1 MSAIAIGAPDIALP
15 AGAADL
21 LEATTRDLLEGHR
34 ERLSAGV
41 PGCSCGE
48 AFPADAH
55 REHTRLH
62 AAHVAGLVI
71 LHVLSAAAAAVRTG
85 AETSDTQAAVSAIAG
100 MVRPRS
106 NNNGKQPDEHP

>member
-1 MSAIAIGAPDIALP
+1 MTAATLRAPGLVLP

-21 LEATTRDLLEGHR
+21 LEATTRELLEGHR
-34 ERLSAGV
+34 ERLRAGV

-55 REHTRLH
+55 REHARLH

-85 AETSDTQAAVSAIAG
+85 AETPATQAAVSAIAG

-106 NNNGKQPDEHP
+106 NDNGKQPDEHP